1 MIFKL
6 TLAILLTI
14 TTFSAQAAT
23 KVPWEW
29 TMVIVGV
36 ISAVIATIITRR
48 NKKADTLGLK
58 VLLGGL
64 YFWVITFAQTIILAL
79 VYQLFIR

>member
-1 MIFKL
+1 ML
-6 TLAILLTI
+6 TKFILAILLTI
-14 TTFSAQAAT
+14 TTVSVQAAT

-48 NKKADTLGLK
+48 NEKADTLGLK
-58 VLLGGL
+58 ILLGGL
-64 YFWVITFAQTIILAL
+64 YFWVITFAQTIVLAL
-79 VYQLFIR
+79 IYQFFIK